1 MKAIFLKLNIWR
13 ILIAFVLLLLLLF
26 FIIHRT
32 ITPVFFNLAEV
43 EVQNIVNEVIN
54 QAVNREVE
62 KLLYQDIVSYIYN
75 EQGEIVLI
83 QPNIGYINKFTT
95 QLSLA
100 IQKELQGI
108 SRETVSVPI
117 SRILGIDLLAAYGPE
132 LKMRIIP
139 AGYTVPPRL
148 VDSFSSAG
156 INQTRHKIYLTLSA
170 RVKLIVPF
178 KSRSIDVQADI
189 PVTEVVILGRVPQ
202 VYVGMNQESL
212 GGILYRGENN
222 SPAK

>member
-1 MKAIFLKLNIWR
+1 M
-13 ILIAFVLLLLLLF
+13 
-26 FIIHRT
+26 
-32 ITPVFFNLAEV
+32 

-178 KSRSIDVQADI
+178 KSRSIDVQADV
-189 PVTEVVILGRVPQ
+189 PVTEVVILGRVPK

>member
-108 SRETVSVPI
+108 GRETVSVPI

-178 KSRSIDVQADI
+178 KSRSIDVQADV

>member
-178 KSRSIDVQADI
+178 KSRSIDVQADV

>member
-1 MKAIFLKLNIWR
+1 MKAIFMKLNIWR

-178 KSRSIDVQADI
+178 KSRSIDVQADV

>member
-13 ILIAFVLLLLLLF
+13 ILIACVLLLLLLF

-178 KSRSIDVQADI
+178 KSRSIDVQADV